1 MCSAWEIA
9 CALDTG
15 KEMRSRTS
23 AKEAGETSHTSRTT
37 RLIVKVKV
45 IFGPRRLLLI
55 VSTFDIYSMSMRSL

>member
-1 MCSAWEIA
+1 MGDCLSAWYGKGNEISNIRKRRLVKQA
-9 CALDTG
+9 
-15 KEMRSRTS
+15 TS
-23 AKEAGETSHTSRTT
+23 VGTSRTT